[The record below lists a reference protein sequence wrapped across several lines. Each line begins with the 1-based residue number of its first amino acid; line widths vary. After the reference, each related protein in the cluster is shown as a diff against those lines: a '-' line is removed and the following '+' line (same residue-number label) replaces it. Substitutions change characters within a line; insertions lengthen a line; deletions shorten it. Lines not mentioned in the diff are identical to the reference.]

1 MTSKLGEQGSLHARS
16 LAVSQR
22 AAPVGQVLVPWQ
34 EYLMGIRRPAG

>member
-22 AAPVGQVLVPWQ
+22 AAPVGQGTARLTSARSP
-34 EYLMGIRRPAG
+34 RPIAG